1 MNEQKNLLLA
11 IVASLLIL
19 LIFQYFFPDD
29 STVNTVKNNELEK
42 LEKNEDE
49 IILPKT
55 RDAILE
61 SEKRI
66 FLSGSSRLKVS
77 VSLKC
82 ARFDDII
89 LRDYKENISEESPLV
104 TILSPKE
111 TLNPY
116 FAEFGWATQSNVDLP
131 TTDTVWK
138 LVKGKKSLLVI
149 R

>member
-19 LIFQYFFPDD
+19 LIFQYFFPDS
-29 STVNTVKNNELEK
+29 STVSTVKNNEVEK

-66 FLSGSSRLKVS
+66 FLSGSSRLKGS
-77 VSLKC
+77 VSLRG

-89 LRDYKENISEESPLV
+89 L
-104 TILSPKE
+104 
-111 TLNPY
+111 
-116 FAEFGWATQSNVDLP
+116 
-131 TTDTVWK
+131 
-138 LVKGKKSLLVI
+138 SLYI
-149 R
+149 NSYNY